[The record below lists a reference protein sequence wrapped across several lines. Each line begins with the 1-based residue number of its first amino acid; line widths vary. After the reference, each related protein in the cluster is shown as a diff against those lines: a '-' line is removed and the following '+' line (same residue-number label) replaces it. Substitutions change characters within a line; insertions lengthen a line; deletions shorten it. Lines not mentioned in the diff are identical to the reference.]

1 MPSIQ
6 VTTPKLT
13 EEKAN
18 ELAKRIQEA
27 IYPVL
32 NNREI
37 FVFINEPRYYVNGNP
52 VDGGYIN
59 VKLDAA
65 NLSEEKLN
73 EAVKVLY
80 EAATAVLGELR
91 FIFSYTNTPLD
102 HVGVNGYMI
111 NEYLRLK
118 AEGKLQ

>member
-27 IYPVL
+27 I
-32 NNREI
+32 
-37 FVFINEPRYYVNGNP
+37 YVNGNP

-111 NEYLRLK
+111 NEYRRLK